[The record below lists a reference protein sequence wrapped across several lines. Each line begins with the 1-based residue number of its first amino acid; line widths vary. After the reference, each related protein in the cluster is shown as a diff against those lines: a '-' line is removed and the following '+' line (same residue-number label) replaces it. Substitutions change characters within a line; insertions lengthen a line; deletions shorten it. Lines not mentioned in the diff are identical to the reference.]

1 MTTPVQPH
9 HGETPAPEA
18 APPIVEGPAMIETG
32 WIIDGDPEAV
42 WSWPAP
48 DDEE

>member
-1 MTTPVQPH
+1 MTTPVNAREGAAPV
-9 HGETPAPEA
+9 PEA
-18 APPIVEGPAMIETG
+18 APPAIEGPAMIETG

-42 WSWPAP
+42 WSWPTP